1 MSFCCTSCFGIS
13 LNFPKSAVESSFS
26 YYNDHE
32 SSMGNKVSAWKS
44 SLWQQTTKE
53 DFEAG
58 ALNQVDVTT
67 ASGDVILE
75 TTTYEEQRL
84 VSYDNSSS
92 NSTTVESSEQ
102 VASSSSVETTLYAL
116 QDSFLDSTSPQATD
130 GDSTVLYVYGKGNN
144 IQRGIIMF
152 DMPTL
157 GSDAK
162 ITSATLYLNKHTF
175 GEGSSLLGMH
185 RVVNAW
191 TESNVSWV
199 SREMKAIGIR
209 QAVISC
215 LNPLRFSKYQLH
227 RVKVGL
233 DGMLPTT

>member
-1 MSFCCTSCFGIS
+1 
-13 LNFPKSAVESSFS
+13 
-26 YYNDHE
+26 
-32 SSMGNKVSAWKS
+32 MGNKVSAWKS

-144 IQRGIIMF
+144 IQRELSCLICQLLG
-152 DMPTL
+152 PTL
-157 GSDAK
+157 K
-162 ITSATLYLNKHTF
+162 
-175 GEGSSLLGMH
+175 
-185 RVVNAW
+185 
-191 TESNVSWV
+191 
-199 SREMKAIGIR
+199 
-209 QAVISC
+209 
-215 LNPLRFSKYQLH
+215 
-227 RVKVGL
+227 
-233 DGMLPTT
+233 